1 MSGEALEETGLVLDH
16 ASAKVFTANNNVM
29 SDIERHY
36 VTVFISANVLGE
48 PTPKIMEPLKCE
60 RWEWVTQEQ
69 LLDNDGP
76 YRPLFSPLAKVVEEH
91 DLTSLFA

>member
-36 VTVFISANVLGE
+36 VTVFISANVLGD
-48 PTPKIMEPLKCE
+48 PTPK
-60 RWEWVTQEQ
+60 V
-69 LLDNDGP
+69 
-76 YRPLFSPLAKVVEEH
+76 YR
-91 DLTSLFA
+91 